1 MQPNAIDARLLGAHD
16 LDMPT
21 LCRSCFAETAEAAN
35 VCDRCGS
42 DLLVTH
48 QDLNDLSTAHI
59 DCDAFYA
66 NIEKRDNPGLKDKPV
81 LVGGGK
87 RGVVMAACYVARLAG
102 VHSAMPMFKALK
114 ACPEAVVIKPDM
126 TKYVAVGRSIREM
139 MRNVTPLVE
148 PISIDEAFL
157 DLKGTSRLHGAS
169 PAHTVARLA
178 ANIQMQHDITVT
190 IGLSYNKFLAKLASG
205 LNKPHGFT
213 IIGRAETSDFL
224 ANLPVSHIWGVG
236 KVLQKKLERDGITL
250 IGHLQSHNELE
261 LTARYGQMGHRLAR
275 LCHGHDSR
283 KVVAGGRRKSLS
295 SETTFEEDITD
306 AKTLKRILWRQAEK
320 VSASLKKEGIGGR
333 TITLKLK
340 SASFKIRT
348 RSQTLSH
355 PTQTA
360 DVIYRTAEIL
370 LENEA
375 DGTAYRLLGVGLSAL
390 EQSDH
395 CDPLDLADPNAQRRK
410 QAEVA
415 VDKIRARFGRNVIGK
430 GRMIE
435 K

>member
-1 MQPNAIDARLLGAHD
+1 
-16 LDMPT
+16 
-21 LCRSCFAETAEAAN
+21 
-35 VCDRCGS
+35 
-42 DLLVTH
+42 
-48 QDLNDLSTAHI
+48 
-59 DCDAFYA
+59 
-66 NIEKRDNPGLKDKPV
+66 
-81 LVGGGK
+81 
-87 RGVVMAACYVARLAG
+87 
-102 VHSAMPMFKALK
+102 
-114 ACPEAVVIKPDM
+114 
-126 TKYVAVGRSIREM
+126 
-139 MRNVTPLVE
+139 
-148 PISIDEAFL
+148 
-157 DLKGTSRLHGAS
+157 
-169 PAHTVARLA
+169 
-178 ANIQMQHDITVT
+178 
-190 IGLSYNKFLAKLASG
+190 
-205 LNKPHGFT
+205 
-213 IIGRAETSDFL
+213 
-224 ANLPVSHIWGVG
+224 
-236 KVLQKKLERDGITL
+236 
-250 IGHLQSHNELE
+250 
-261 LTARYGQMGHRLAR
+261 MGHRLAR

-295 SETTFEEDITD
+295 SETTFEEDIAD
-306 AKTLKRILWRQAEK
+306 AKTLKRILWRQTEK

-360 DVIYRTAEIL
+360 DVIYRTAELL

-410 QAEVA
+410 QAEAA